1 MGLDVGFLIQ
11 QFLTGLATASTLF
24 LLAVG
29 LSLIFGALGIVNFAH
44 GSFYMLGAYL
54 LYWVVRGDPE
64 GLWWGMAVVAAI
76 GLVLGALVERIFLR
90 PVYPRP
96 EHHQILL
103 TYALLLVIEDGVK
116 ILFGSAY
123 KSLGPPASL
132 AMPIWILGAPFPAY
146 YLVQIL
152 LAAAV
157 AVLLWLFLKR
167 TRVGLWIR
175 AVTQDRE
182 MLEALGVPV
191 PRLLTGVFAL
201 GIALAA
207 LGGAATLPMQTVS
220 PGVAVEAVISA
231 FIVVVVGGL
240 GSIWGSLLGAF
251 LISEI
256 QAFGVMVWPEFSIAF
271 VYLLMAVVLLV
282 RPWGLLGRPP
292 AVRT

>member
-1 MGLDVGFLIQ
+1 MGLDLGFFIQ

-54 LYWVVRGDPE
+54 LFWVVRGDPE

-96 EHHQILL
+96 EHYQILL

-123 KSLGPPASL
+123 KSLGPPAALS
-132 AMPIWILGAPFPAY
+132 MPVWILGAPFPAY

-157 AVLLWLFLKR
+157 AVLLWFFLKR

-251 LISEI
+251 LIGEI
-256 QAFGVMVWPEFSIAF
+256 QAFGVMIWPEFSIAF

-282 RPWGLLGRPP
+282 RPFGLLGRPP

>member
-1 MGLDVGFLIQ
+1 MDLGFLLL

-54 LYWVVRGDPE
+54 LYWVIKGDPD
-64 GLWWGMAVVAAI
+64 GIWWGMLVVAAL
-76 GLVLGALVERIFLR
+76 GLVIGALVEVVFLR
-90 PVYPRP
+90 PVYRRP

-103 TYALLLVIEDGVK
+103 TYALLLVIEDLVK
-116 ILFGSAY
+116 ILFGAAY
-123 KSLGPPASL
+123 KSLGPPSAL
-132 AMPIWILGAPFPAY
+132 AMPVWIMGAPFPAY
-146 YLVQIL
+146 YLVQIA
-152 LAAAV
+152 LAVVV
-157 AVLLWLFLKR
+157 ALGLWVFLKR
-167 TRVGLWIR
+167 TRTGLLIR
-175 AVTQDRE
+175 AITQDRP

-191 PRLLTGVFAL
+191 PRLLTAVFAL

-251 LISEI
+251 LIGEI
-256 QAFGVMVWPEFSIAF
+256 QAFGVLVWPDFSIAF
-271 VYLLMAVVLLV
+271 VYLLMAAVLLV

>member
-1 MGLDVGFLIQ
+1 MNLDLGFFLQ

-54 LYWVVRGDPE
+54 LYWAVRGNPE
-64 GLWWGMAVVAAI
+64 GLWWGLVEVAAI
-76 GLVLGALVERIFLR
+76 GLTLGALVERALLR

-116 ILFGSAY
+116 LLFGAAY
-123 KSLGPPASL
+123 KSLGPPQAL
-132 AMPIWILGAPFPAY
+132 AHPVWIAGAPFPAY

-152 LAAAV
+152 LAALV

-167 TRVGLWIR
+167 TRMGLWIR
-175 AVTQDRE
+175 AITQDRA

-191 PRLLTGVFAL
+191 PRLLTAVFAL

-207 LGGAATLPMQTVS
+207 LGGGVTLPMQTVS
-220 PGVAVEAVISA
+220 PGAAVEAVINA

-251 LISEI
+251 LIGEI
-256 QAFGVMVWPEFSIAF
+256 QAFGVMLWPEFSIAF
-271 VYLLMAVVLLV
+271 VYLLMAGVLLI

-292 AVRT
+292 ALRT